1 MRDKIFNLEDGSSY
15 YTLENIRSN
24 KGYYVL
30 AAKCDLDKD
39 DMDTGNLIV
48 CEVTLNGEDV
58 VTKRIEDENLASRIS
73 AELIQKFR
81 RNNQ

>member
-1 MRDKIFNLEDGSSY
+1 MKDKIFSLEEGSSY
-15 YTLENIRSN
+15 YALENIKSD

-30 AAKCDLDKD
+30 AAPCDLEKD
-39 DMDTGNLIV
+39 DMDIENLIA

-58 VTKRIEDENLASRIS
+58 VTKRINDENLAAKVS

>member
-1 MRDKIFNLEDGSSY
+1 
-15 YTLENIRSN
+15 
-24 KGYYVL
+24 
-30 AAKCDLDKD
+30 
-39 DMDTGNLIV
+39 MDTGNLIV